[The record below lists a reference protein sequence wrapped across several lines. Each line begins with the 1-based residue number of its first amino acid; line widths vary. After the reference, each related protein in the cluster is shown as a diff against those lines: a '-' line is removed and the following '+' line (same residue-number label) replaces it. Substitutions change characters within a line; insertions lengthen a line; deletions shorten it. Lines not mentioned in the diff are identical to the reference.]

1 MYKSI
6 KSIHIKKERMNNMDE
21 NIELLEY
28 IYKNA
33 EMGVH
38 SLTKLQEEKEYNIK
52 KVLKEE
58 LESYEHFKK
67 ESKKLIKKNG
77 YDLEKNKLTA
87 KIASS
92 MGIKKEVNSDN
103 SDASIAHMLTQGIT
117 MGVVDMET
125 KIDNY
130 KEVVNEDILSLAKEF
145 LKFQQEEIEKLKE
158 YM

>member
-38 SLTKLQEEKEYNIK
+38 SLTKLQ
-52 KVLKEE
+52 EE